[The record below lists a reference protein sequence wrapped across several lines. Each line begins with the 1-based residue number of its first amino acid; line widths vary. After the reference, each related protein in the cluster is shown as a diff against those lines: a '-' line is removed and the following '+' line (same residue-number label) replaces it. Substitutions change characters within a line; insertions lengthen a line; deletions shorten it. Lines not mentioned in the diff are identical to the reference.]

1 MITRADYMAGKADHQ
16 AYYEQF
22 ETPALKRAV
31 LTLIGKKAILA
42 STDPHLND
50 IPLRKWDQVSRMCR
64 EEIVHANLELN
75 GQPTYCLSDG
85 VCAAKAYAR
94 KFAREVAA

>member
-1 MITRADYMAGKADHQ
+1 MITRADYMAGKANHQ
-16 AYYEQF
+16 TYYEQF

-42 STDPHLND
+42 SCDPHLND

-64 EEIVHANLELN
+64 DEIMHSNLELN

-94 KFAREVAA
+94 KFAREMRA